1 MDRWTVP
8 VELRPYVSPRLV
20 LPPYVRLHLS
30 FYTLVG
36 LGNMAF
42 TYNVVLQA
50 LSLVGCFITIFFLD
64 KIGRRPF
71 LVVGTFLQVRS
82 PFYRIADVSPV
93 LMARS
98 PS

>member
-1 MDRWTVP
+1 MPNR
-8 VELRPYVSPRLV
+8 
-20 LPPYVRLHLS
+20 

-50 LSLVGCFITIFFLD
+50 LSLVGCLITIFFLD

-71 LVVGTFLQVRS
+71 LVVGTFLQVSIR
-82 PFYRIADVSPV
+82 A
-93 LMARS
+93 
-98 PS
+98 